1 AATAHSSRYFAE
13 WDDKLFTLDN
23 DGQLSYTF
31 DEGVTWENNAKSDLP
46 AGSFNGLWV
55 GRNAD
60 DRFVINM
67 ATSVGAF
74 ALDFDRAVW
83 VRTEMTWPQHEFGGQ
98 GAIAFED
105 ASYVPTGLRLQKHR
119 PGDPEVKN
127 VGLDRDDASCVICGV
142 MEHIEEAGIHSGD
155 SACALPPYSLS
166 QAIVDEIRRQARLLA
181 QRLNV
186 CGLMNIQFAI
196 KGRRVY
202 VLEANPRASRT
213 VPFVSKATGV
223 PWAKVAMSVMLGTP
237 LKDVLRDHDFDPD
250 KPLGH
255 VSVKEAV
262 FPFDKFPG
270 VDVVMGPEMRSTGEV
285 MGIDRTFA
293 RAFAKAQMAAG
304 QSLPT
309 EGTIYISV
317 NDGDKPFILPIARA
331 LQEIGFDSGATA
343 GTRDRLASAGI
354 TCELGERISQNP
366 EHNAISL
373 IEAGRVSLLINTAT
387 RTGRYTD
394 EGKIRAASVRH
405 RIPLITTLT
414 EAQAAVQ
421 AIRAMREGTLSVAA
435 LQDYFVTAPGGGE

>member
-1 AATAHSSRYFAE
+1 ADAGVPIIGTSPESIHLAEERRHFQGILDELGLVQPPNDIATTSDEAVQQGRQIGFPVIVRPSYVLGGRAMEVCNNEEELRRYMQTALTASDRE
-13 WDDKLFTLDN
+13 
-23 DGQLSYTF
+23 GQEVSILIDRF
-31 DEGVTWENNAKSDLP
+31 LQDAIEVDVDVVADH
-46 AGSFNGLWV
+46 GL
-55 GRNAD
+55 GRN
-60 DRFVINM
+60 
-67 ATSVGAF
+67 
-74 ALDFDRAVW
+74 
-83 VRTEMTWPQHEFGGQ
+83 
-98 GAIAFED
+98 
-105 ASYVPTGLRLQKHR
+105 
-119 PGDPEVKN
+119 
-127 VGLDRDDASCVICGV
+127 DASCVICGV

-250 KPLGH
+250 RPLGH
-255 VSVKEAV
+255 VCVKEAV

-309 EGTIYISV
+309 EGTIYMSV
-317 NDGDKPFILPIARA
+317 NDGDKPLILPIARA
-331 LQEIGFDSGATA
+331 LHEMGFDFVATA

-354 TCELGERISQNP
+354 TCELVERISENP
-366 EHNAISL
+366 EHNALSL
-373 IEAGRVSLLINTAT
+373 IEAGRVALLINTAT
-387 RTGRYTD
+387 RTGRFTD

-421 AIRAMREGTLSVAA
+421 AIRAMREGKLSVRA
-435 LQDYFVTAPGGGE
+435 LQDYFVTASGGGE